1 MKILS
6 RPKGAAE
13 EYGRWS
19 VNAYLGCPH
28 GCAYCY
34 LKRGPGSKTLGGSEA
49 HLKAGVKSFEHA
61 FYLAMAEIM
70 EHREEIIRDG
80 GLFMTFTSDPC
91 TAKTAPL
98 FLQIIHELK
107 GVRQLEPIYT
117 TLLTKDA
124 DQIFLHSNL
133 LFTQEPWQVERVP
146 NRNVAIGFTLTGH
159 DELEPGASTNDE
171 RIDRMRELNE
181 SGLLTWASIEPVI
194 DFKSSYDMIR
204 KALDAGC
211 RHFKIG
217 LQTMNN
223 HVIRRQYDHAE
234 CLAFV
239 QDVMVATADRA
250 TVYWKKSVRDFIG
263 GTPKHRLF
271 TDDELHDILDRYPN
285 SVDARYSMFANK

>member
-19 VNAYLGCPH
+19 VNPYLGCPH
-28 GCAYCY
+28 GCQYCY
-34 LKRGPGSKTLGGSEA
+34 LKTGPGAKTLGGSEP
-49 HLKAGVKSFEHA
+49 HLKAGVKSWEHA
-61 FYLAMAEIM
+61 FYLAMAEIV

-98 FLQIIHELK
+98 FLQIIHELNDFNRHM
-107 GVRQLEPIYT
+107 GPIYT

-124 DQIFLHSNL
+124 DQIFLHRNL
-133 LFTQEPWQVERVP
+133 LFSQEPWQVERVP

-171 RIDRMRELNE
+171 RIDRMREVNE
-181 SGLLTWASIEPVI
+181 SGLIVWASLEPVI
-194 DFKSSYDMIR
+194 DFESSVKMFR
-204 KALDAGC
+204 KACLAGC

-217 LQTMNN
+217 LLTKNN
-223 HVIRRQYDHAE
+223 RVVKSQYTVADCE
-234 CLAFV
+234 QFV
-239 QDVMVATADRA
+239 RTIQDINREYGATI
-250 TVYWKKSVRDFIG
+250 YWKHSVSKYLGRDLSNLPNAVGADWTFWDNNG
-263 GTPKHRLF
+263 GT
-271 TDDELHDILDRYPN
+271 I
-285 SVDARYSMFANK
+285 